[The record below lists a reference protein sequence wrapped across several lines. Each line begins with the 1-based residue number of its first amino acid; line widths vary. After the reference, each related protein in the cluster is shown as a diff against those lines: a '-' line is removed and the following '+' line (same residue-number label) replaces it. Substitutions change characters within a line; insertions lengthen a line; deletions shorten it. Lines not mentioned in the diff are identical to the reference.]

1 MKFTTLL
8 SNASILIFLLFS
20 SSSFAQ
26 SQLSDGL
33 PGRFDPNK
41 RNTPR
46 PAGTQPIYRTI
57 DGTNNNIAKTKVEWG
72 ATNIA
77 LAREIPA
84 EYGSADT
91 KNAMGVQPV
100 LLPDRFPMLYVMN
113 LLQPLV
119 PEI

>member
-57 DGTNNNIAKTKVEWG
+57 DGTNNNIAKTKQ
-72 ATNIA
+72 N
-77 LAREIPA
+77 
-84 EYGSADT
+84 
-91 KNAMGVQPV
+91 GVQLILHWPEKFRLNMV
-100 LLPDRFPMLYVMN
+100 L
-113 LLQPLV
+113 
-119 PEI
+119 